1 MPERAE
7 YEFYTYLPDAGS
19 EEDMAFSLYPN
30 PSRGLFTISLSSLD
44 QFAVTIHNGMGATV
58 YAGETTG
65 LKTDVDLTSFASGV
79 YIVELQNESTRL
91 ARKLIVQ

>member
-1 MPERAE
+1 MAIILRFGEDLE
-7 YEFYTYLPDAGS
+7 D
-19 EEDMAFSLYPN
+19 DMAFSLYPN
-30 PSRGLFTISLSSLD
+30 PTRGLFTISLSSLD

-79 YIVELQNESTRL
+79 YIVQLQNASTRL

>member
-1 MPERAE
+1 
-7 YEFYTYLPDAGS
+7 
-19 EEDMAFSLYPN
+19 
-30 PSRGLFTISLSSLD
+30 
-44 QFAVTIHNGMGATV
+44 MGATV

-79 YIVELQNESTRL
+79 YIVQLQNESTRL

>member
-1 MPERAE
+1 
-7 YEFYTYLPDAGS
+7 
-19 EEDMAFSLYPN
+19 MAFSLYPN
-30 PSRGLFTISLSSLD
+30 PTLGLFTISLSSLD
-44 QFAVTIHNGMGATV
+44 QFAVTIHDGMGATV

-79 YIVELQNESTRL
+79 YIVQLQNESTRL